1 MAIVQSLGYKIYINE
16 ATALAEVLE
25 AMQPSRTFVL
35 VDEHTEQNCL
45 VYILEHLSPD
55 AVIIQIDS
63 GELNK
68 NLDTAAF
75 LWKSLLYHG
84 ADRHSVLIN
93 LGGGVIGDLGG
104 FCAATFMRGIRFI
117 QIPTSL
123 LAQVDA
129 SVGGKLGL
137 DLDHHKNMVGVFKQP
152 DAVFIFTSFIKTL
165 PYRQLQSGYAEM
177 LKHHLIADKAA
188 WLETKDIKDLTG
200 LTEGTWIEQSIRIKN
215 KVVCEDPEEKGLR
228 KVLNFGH
235 TIGHAL
241 EGLLLSSDR
250 PLTHGDAV
258 AIGMVCES
266 HLSYQ
271 LGKISKEDVTE
282 IREHV
287 LRLFGHKY
295 KSIPATEKIIAA
307 MQYDKKNANGAIL
320 FSLLDAIGM
329 GGYNKEVTDQQIE
342 SAIQWYCKG

>member
-1 MAIVQSLGYKIYINE
+1 MAVVQSLGYKIYINE
-16 ATALAEVLE
+16 TAALGEVLE
-25 AMQPSRTFVL
+25 AMQPSKTFVL

-55 AVIIQIDS
+55 AVILQIDS
-63 GELNK
+63 GELQK
-68 NLDTAAF
+68 NLDTASF

-84 ADRHSVLIN
+84 ADRHAVLIN

-129 SVGGKLGL
+129 SVGGKLGV

-152 DAVFIFTSFIKTL
+152 DAVFIYTAFIKTL

-177 LKHHLIADKAA
+177 LKHHLIADKEA
-188 WLETKDIKDLTG
+188 WLATKDIKDLTE
-200 LTEGTWIEQSIRIKN
+200 LTEGDWIEKSIQIKN
-215 KVVCEDPEEKGLR
+215 KVVCDDPEEKGRR

-241 EGLLLSSDR
+241 ESLLLSADR
-250 PLTHGDAV
+250 PMTHGDAV

-271 LGKISKEDVTE
+271 LGHLTEAEVTE
-282 IREHV
+282 IRDHV
-287 LRLFGHKY
+287 LRIFGHKY
-295 KSIPATEKIIAA
+295 KSIPSTEKIIAA
-307 MQYDKKNANGAIL
+307 MQFDKKNANGVIS
-320 FSLLDAIGM
+320 FSLLDAIGC
-329 GGYNKEVTDQQIE
+329 GSYNKTVSDQQIE
-342 SAIQWYCKG
+342 KAIQWYKG